1 MPKYDFHNQMEPHE
15 FQRFAVDIIDTR
27 EKTHFEVFS
36 EGKDLGIDAYKK
48 TKNGITTIV
57 QAKRTENF
65 KDLLKVLKNSEL
77 AKIKK
82 LNPDRYILITSSTIS
97 KTQKPKI
104 IELLSPYIKNS
115 DDIISKEDLNKYL
128 TKEKYKKIELNYPS
142 LWFNSANTFLK

>member
-1 MPKYDFHNQMEPHE
+1 M
-15 FQRFAVDIIDTR
+15 R
-27 EKTHFEVFS
+27 
-36 EGKDLGIDAYKK
+36 KK

-128 TKEKYKKIELNYPS
+128 TKEKYKKIE
-142 LWFNSANTFLK
+142 